1 MSTTITISAGSAKE
15 IDLGNSNGMRI
26 TANGG
31 NASVHVDYN
40 KNGSYSSA
48 IKGSAGYGNPF
59 SVGNGQTKIVN
70 KLDLESEHVR
80 VGVNNANIS
89 VTY

>member
-1 MSTTITISAGSAKE
+1 MPTVNINQDGTSE
-15 IDLGNSNGMRI
+15 IDLGNSNGMTI

-40 KNGSYSSA
+40 RNGAYSSA
-48 IKGSAGYGNPF
+48 VKGSAGYNNPF
-59 SVGNGQTKIVN
+59 TVGNGQTKTVN
-70 KLDLESEHVR
+70 KADLQSEHVR
-80 VGVNNANIS
+80 VGVRNANIS

>member
-1 MSTTITISAGSAKE
+1 MSTININAGSTKE

-31 NASVHVDYN
+31 NASVHIDY
-40 KNGSYSSA
+40 KLNGSYSSA
-48 IKGSAGYGNPF
+48 VKGSAGYGNPF
-59 SVGNGQTKIVN
+59 NVGNGQTKIVN

-80 VGVNNANIS
+80 VGANNANIS